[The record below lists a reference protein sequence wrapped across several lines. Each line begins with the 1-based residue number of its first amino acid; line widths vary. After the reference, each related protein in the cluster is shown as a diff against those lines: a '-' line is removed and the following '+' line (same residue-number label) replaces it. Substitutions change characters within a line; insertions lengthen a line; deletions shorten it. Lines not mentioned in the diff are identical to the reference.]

1 MARIRRHVREPDFY
15 MELTAAEEICPT
27 CSSPLQVLQ
36 HRDRSIQRLDGLLYL
51 LRRNRACPNL
61 ACPNE
66 RTYRVPEDIRLAL
79 PRMTFGT
86 DVVLAVGDRHLRQRQ
101 SLSLIGRELTAS
113 GVAID
118 QTHVGRLL
126 RVYVSLEH
134 CTRGRE
140 EQVIRK
146 LRAQGGILLMAD
158 AVQHDGHEP
167 PLYVAWDAI
176 SGTPLFGERRESRGK
191 EDLVELLERVK
202 AMEVPVIATVSD
214 KETGLLP
221 AMAAVFPGA
230 PQQYCQTHYLKNCA
244 EPLKPDLNELGKSV
258 KRRAKAVQNVTK
270 LIRGRRRRAALK
282 KKAEVVATEASP
294 KAAGAA
300 NPGAVVAAA
309 VALVTASATIDP
321 GSPVEPS
328 GTPCVVDQPATA
340 ATPEGATVAVTSLDA
355 SQAEVAPIDET
366 ELAYGLCE
374 LARENARR
382 SGKAPLDPPELR
394 RHEELE
400 RVRTAV
406 EAAIK
411 LRESAET
418 NPTLEPEDVGTRQEA
433 PFRSRQAGE
442 GTGHRLARNSLR
454 RTSSA
459 TRRDPARDRARDLSR
474 LGST

>member
-1 MARIRRHVREPDFY
+1 M
-15 MELTAAEEICPT
+15 
-27 CSSPLQVLQ
+27 
-36 HRDRSIQRLDGLLYL
+36 
-51 LRRNRACPNL
+51 
-61 ACPNE
+61 
-66 RTYRVPEDIRLAL
+66 YRVPEDIRLAL

-86 DVVLAVGDRHLRQRQ
+86 DVVLSVGDRHLRQRQ
-101 SLSLIGRELTAS
+101 SLSLISRELTAS
-113 GVAID
+113 GVPID

-126 RVYVSLEH
+126 RVHVALEH
-134 CTRGRE
+134 CSRGRD

-167 PLYVAWDAI
+167 PLYVVWDAI

-221 AMAAVFPGA
+221 AMAAVFPEA

-258 KRRAKAVQNVTK
+258 KRRAKAVQKVTK
-270 LIRGRRRRAALK
+270 LIRGRQRRAVLK
-282 KKAEVVATEASP
+282 KTDEVAATEASP
-294 KAAGAA
+294 KTAATT
-300 NPGAVVAAA
+300 NPGAVVAAT
-309 VALVTASATIDP
+309 VALVIASAAVDQAPPIESS
-321 GSPVEPS
+321 GAPV
-328 GTPCVVDQPATA
+328 VVDQPSTATA
-340 ATPEGATVAVTSLDA
+340 PEGATVTTTPQDSSQNA
-355 SQAEVAPIDET
+355 SQAEVVAPVDET

-394 RHEELE
+394 RHVELE

-406 EAAIK
+406 EDAIK
-411 LRESAET
+411 LRESAAT
-418 NPTLEPEDVGTRQEA
+418 NTTLERGDVGTREKA
-433 PFRSRQAGE
+433 PVRSRQAGK
-442 GTGHRLARNSLR
+442 GARCRLARNSLR